1 MTTKL
6 HLIIVPLN
14 EMGQIMAL
22 NPQEFTNLGPCTTEE
37 YGKRMDVVTDSMKV
51 AAQLNSLHIE
61 NAMRTKQI
69 FEGLIYSGIITPD
82 GIKAEGFLKP
92 YFMKFIREHEM
103 SKTFWARWRDKQKN
117 STKLFF
123 DNLKVIGTRILSK
136 YGTKLALVFK
146 SKFGK

>member
-6 HLIIVPLN
+6 HLIIAPLN
-14 EMGQIMAL
+14 DSGQIMAL
-22 NPQEFTNLGPCTTEE
+22 NPQEFTDLGPCTIEE

-69 FEGLIYSGIITPD
+69 FEGLIYSGIITQD

-103 SKTFWARWRDKQKN
+103 TKTFWARWRDKQKER
-117 STKLFF
+117 TKLFF
-123 DNLKVIGTRILSK
+123 GNLKIIGMKILSK
-136 YGTKLALVFK
+136 YGTQATLFFK
-146 SKFGK
+146 SKFGR

>member
-22 NPQEFTNLGPCTTEE
+22 NPQEFTNLGPCTIEQ

-103 SKTFWARWRDKQKN
+103 SKTVWAKWRDKQKN

-136 YGTKLALVFK
+136 YGTKLALIFK